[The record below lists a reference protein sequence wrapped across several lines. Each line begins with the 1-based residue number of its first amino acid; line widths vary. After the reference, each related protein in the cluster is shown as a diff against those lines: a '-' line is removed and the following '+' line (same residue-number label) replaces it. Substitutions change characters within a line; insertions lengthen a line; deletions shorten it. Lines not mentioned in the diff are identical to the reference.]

1 MNDHLRKWLAKSPT
15 DERERVA
22 KKAGT
27 SVGHLRQLAGGH
39 RKASPEL
46 AERLQEASAG
56 DLTIAGLRPDLV
68 LLAEKILHGFAS
80 RMEASAP
87 PTMSQKIRRNP
98 PSDQSTDG
106 AVNPSSIS
114 QATP

>member
-68 LLAEKILHGFAS
+68 LLAEKILHGFAFQ
-80 RMEASAP
+80 MEGCVPSTLNQTIRPNPVDHQPTVGAGVLSSSA
-87 PTMSQKIRRNP
+87 
-98 PSDQSTDG
+98 G
-106 AVNPSSIS
+106 VA
-114 QATP
+114 